1 MPQKYFCWTFI
12 SFHEASSKSF
22 HWYCSSDI
30 FLLVTFISHFLG
42 NLLKKLHI
50 SNTRLHTTSNFRRL
64 KSCWINWSQV
74 DSSQLVP
81 PSTLLLLFL
90 RGNLTISSAAAPQRK
105 YRFPL
110 WKPGFLSCCTKLCLW
125 RADGDIRRAERSPNI
140 PPDNDPCPTKIAHQN
155 LKMKGRVG
163 GHKQFSSP
171 EELLDQL
178 VPSWLQSTRPP
189 LYSTPSFPPRKSY
202 YFLGGCAS
210 EEIQISTV
218 ETRISILLHQT
229 LFVTGGWRHPAPPT
243 CCAMQESRK
252 HQTK

>member
-110 WKPGFLSCCTKLCLW
+110 WKPGFLSCCIKLCLW
-125 RADGDIRRAERSPNI
+125 RADGDIRRLPHAAQCRKAENIKPN
-140 PPDNDPCPTKIAHQN
+140 K
-155 LKMKGRVG
+155 
-163 GHKQFSSP
+163 
-171 EELLDQL
+171 
-178 VPSWLQSTRPP
+178 
-189 LYSTPSFPPRKSY
+189 
-202 YFLGGCAS
+202 
-210 EEIQISTV
+210 QISPHIGTCFV
-218 ETRISILLHQT
+218 DKPLQTCSAVLRLHQT
-229 LFVTGGWRHPAPPT
+229 LSSA
-243 CCAMQESRK
+243 QNK
-252 HQTK
+252 HETNCKNNEA